1 MDTLGFSLNFVKTK
15 FEKMAKAGKLLIV
28 DDNRNILAAVRL
40 LCDSIF
46 EEVITLPSPNT
57 LITTLQKSAPEVVL
71 LDMNFHAG
79 INTGNEGLF
88 WLKEILQKSPETKV
102 VLFTAYA
109 DIDLAVR
116 AMKEGAFDFVIK
128 PWDNEKLIATLQN
141 AYKAA
146 KGKGKKLTKI
156 ASTSEPAVEMYWG
169 ESAEMQRVRQM
180 VERVAITD
188 ANILLTGEN
197 GTGKEMLA
205 REIHRQSA
213 RCRHQMVSLDMGAIP
228 DTLFESELFGHTK
241 GAFTD
246 ARTDR
251 EGKFETANGSTLFMD
266 EIGNLPLH
274 LQAKML
280 TVLQNRAVTRLG
292 ANIAT
297 PIDIRLISATNRDLN
312 EAVAKGAF
320 RQDLLFRINTI
331 HIHIP
336 PLRNRREDIV
346 PLAERFIARYGQKYN
361 KMGLM
366 LSAEAAE
373 RLKAHTWEGNIR
385 ELQNTMEKAVIMC
398 DSDTINADHLELHTA
413 QRPATE
419 AQTLEEIERQTI
431 AAAITQCGGNLSQ
444 AATQLGITRQTL
456 YNKIKRYGL

>member
-1 MDTLGFSLNFVKTK
+1 MDTLVFSLNFVKTK
-15 FEKMAKAGKLLIV
+15 LEKMAKAGKLLIV

-156 ASTSEPAVEMYWG
+156 TSASEPATEMYWG
-169 ESAEMQRVRQM
+169 ESAEMQRIRQM

-297 PIDIRLISATNRDLN
+297 PIDIRLISATNRDLH

-373 RLKAHTWEGNIR
+373 KLKAHTWEGNIR

-398 DSDTINADHLELHTA
+398 DGDTINADHLELHTA

>member
-79 INTGNEGLF
+79 INTGNEGIF

-156 ASTSEPAVEMYWG
+156 ASTSEPATEMYWG
-169 ESAEMQRVRQM
+169 ESAEMQRIRQM

-213 RCRHQMVSLDMGAIP
+213 RYRHQMVSLDMGAIP

-373 RLKAHTWEGNIR
+373 RLKTHTWEGNIR

-398 DSDTINADHLELHTA
+398 DGDIIIPDHLELHTA